1 MKHRQYF
8 FIRHALPINDAGS
21 FHLSIF
27 DRDMLGK
34 VDEPLSEKGKQQA
47 QALKNTMRNL
57 GVERIV
63 SSTRKRAVE
72 TAAIIS
78 EATGIPYDARFGRL
92 DEISLGSTPVR
103 KNILVRTVMSRHWPI
118 PMHKVMDQTL
128 IAGLT
133 LYYFLKW
140 RLGKTQGGE
149 TLSEINRKVD
159 EMLRVLDT
167 QPETR
172 IAVVGH
178 AGWISFLAVR
188 IMGGSLW
195 HFIRLSRVDNC
206 AITRIDANGPGN
218 YRLRYFAKD
227 HRSTRITTLVFLDA
241 RCFG

>member
-1 MKHRQYF
+1 MRHRQYY
-8 FIRHALPINDAGS
+8 FIRHALPVNDAGS
-21 FHLSIF
+21 LHLSVY

-34 VDEPLSEKGKQQA
+34 VDEQLSEKGKQQA
-47 QALKNTMRNL
+47 VALKNIMHNL
-57 GVERIV
+57 GIERIV
-63 SSTRKRAVE
+63 SSTRKRAME

-78 EATGIPYDARFGRL
+78 EATGIPYDARFDKL
-92 DEISLGSTPVR
+92 DEISLGSTPVK
-103 KNILVRTVMSRHWPI
+103 KNILVRTVMSRHWPA
-118 PMHKVMDQTL
+118 PMHNVMDQAM

-140 RLGKTQGGE
+140 RLGKTRGGE

-159 EMLRVLDT
+159 EMLAVLNAL
-167 QPETR
+167 PERR

-188 IMGGSLW
+188 ILGGSLW

-218 YRLRYFAKD
+218 YKLRYFAKN
-227 HRSTRITTLVFLDA
+227 HRSL
-241 RCFG
+241 G